1 MAATRII
8 PMHINKGRTA
18 LQCLQDRIEY
28 AENGEKTEDGEFV
41 SSYACDPATAEE
53 EFMLSKREYLRL
65 TGRRPQ
71 GDVIAYQLR
80 QSFKPGEITPE
91 EANAIGYEL
100 AMKLTKEHHAFI
112 VATHTDR
119 AHIHNHI
126 IWNSTDLDC
135 TRKFRNIIGSYFIV
149 QRISDQLCLE
159 HGLSVIKPRPYKDRE
174 KFSDYPKKKTLR
186 SEITLA
192 IDAAILSNPRS
203 FEELLLKLE
212 EEGFEIKR
220 GKNIA
225 VKGKMQKRF
234 IRLNSL
240 EDGYTENDLRRIFED
255 IEKGEKPR
263 APKRPKK
270 EFDLL
275 IDIQKKLAEG
285 KGRGYENWV
294 VRFNVKQV
302 AQAILFL
309 QEHDIRDYETLEK
322 RARSAS
328 DRFNDL
334 NDRIKASEKR
344 LAEIAVLKTHII
356 NYAKTRDVYIAYR
369 KSGYSKKFYEAHR
382 EEITLHKAAKEA
394 FSALPEEAKK
404 DGKLPTVKQLSEEY
418 AKVLAEKKKAYA
430 EYREAK
436 EEMKTYTMAKHN
448 IDEFL
453 RKAEEEEQHQ
463 KKKDRHIYR

>member
-8 PMHINKGRTA
+8 PMHINKGRTVF
-18 LQCLQDRIEY
+18 QCLQDRIEY
-28 AENGEKTEDGEFV
+28 AENGEKTEDGEYI

-65 TGRRPQ
+65 TGRQPH

-91 EANAIGYEL
+91 EANQIGYEL

-112 VATHTDR
+112 VATHTDK

-174 KFSDYPKKKTLR
+174 KYMDYPKKKTLR
-186 SEITLA
+186 SDICEA
-192 IDAAILSNPRS
+192 IDTAILSNPRS

-212 EEGFEIKR
+212 ELGFEIKR

-225 VKGKMQKRF
+225 IKGPGQKRF

-240 EDGYTENDLRRIFED
+240 DDGYMEKELRQIFEAV
-255 IEKGEKPR
+255 GEKEI
-263 APKRPKK
+263 PKRPKK
-270 EFDLL
+270 DFDML

-285 KGRGYENWV
+285 KGRGYENWATL
-294 VRFNVKQV
+294 FNVKQI
-302 AQAILFL
+302 AQTLLFL
-309 QEHDIRDYETLEK
+309 QEHNIRDYETLEDK
-322 RARSAS
+322 AKCSS
-328 DRFNDL
+328 EKFNEL
-334 NDRIKASEKR
+334 STQIKAAEKR

-356 NYAKTRDVYIAYR
+356 NYSKTRDVYVAYR

-382 EEITLHKAAKEA
+382 EEITLHKAAKDA
-394 FSALPEEAKK
+394 FSALPESEKM
-404 DGKLPTVKQLSEEY
+404 DGKLPTVKQLSAEY
-418 AKVLAEKKKAYA
+418 GQVLAEKKKAYS
-430 EYREAK
+430 EYRQAK

-463 KKKDRHIYR
+463 RKNNRHISR